1 MQLSHPTCSYVH
13 TVTEWWPILIRLAVL
28 LLLNT
33 AWDLQTDA
41 DKRHWKIA
49 RLEQHC
55 TPQAK
60 PMSKGGEK
68 VGQRREVQGV
78 CMWVGDQARYM
89 QGRGLERWEV
99 GVRVF
104 LLSFIHLFAW
114 AAVASFCHL
123 GGVKNVPEI
132 KASLPRVYLRIVT
145 AVCLTARETALL
157 WRVFSWDKDQRMSSY
172 VLQCDNDDDVKY
184 RCCHCRYQA

>member
-1 MQLSHPTCSYVH
+1 MALPFLILHSQWFFTFQMIMVCCLMQLSHPTCSYVH

-104 LLSFIHLFAW
+104 FFCLLFI
-114 AAVASFCHL
+114 
-123 GGVKNVPEI
+123 
-132 KASLPRVYLRIVT
+132 YLHELQLQVSAIWEV
-145 AVCLTARETALL
+145 
-157 WRVFSWDKDQRMSSY
+157 SRMC
-172 VLQCDNDDDVKY
+172 QK
-184 RCCHCRYQA
+184 